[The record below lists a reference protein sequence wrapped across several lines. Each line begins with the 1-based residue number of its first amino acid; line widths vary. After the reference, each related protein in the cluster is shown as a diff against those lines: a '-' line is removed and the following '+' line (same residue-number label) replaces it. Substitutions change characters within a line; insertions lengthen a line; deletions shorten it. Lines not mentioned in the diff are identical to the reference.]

1 MSEHLLFL
9 QAAGSDF
16 DKAHDLVAAVAEAIQ
31 APHGQ
36 CAVDV
41 LPSRRPGMDPERIV
55 NRVDRA
61 GWKGP
66 ESLLVALAVHTTISS
81 PFTDVDNL
89 WLASAADRI
98 GDQDLL
104 LELAGVVFAFN
115 TINRIA
121 NAFQVQLE
129 YRFLRQLKPVR
140 GWLERR
146 LASLTGLVYDLS
158 FKHHPRHSPEV
169 LLDRVSVVFERLGAP
184 VVPGVFNWLCQSPVV
199 LEGVLEML
207 EVNVTKAGVCMGLL
221 KEAAAI
227 AVASRA
233 MPGSGL
239 SKAVDRWL
247 PLGSL
252 PDSNTLRQ
260 WCAQS
265 GVASDSSLE
274 SECRRYSWQV
284 ANAAHTI
291 SEEQLRRMSA
301 LGLGDAEQLDLT
313 LAAAV
318 FSALAII
325 EPISAAAS
333 NTSRRS
339 AEVADTRAGQVQST
353 SIEELAV

>member
-16 DKAHDLVAAVAEAIQ
+16 DKAHDLVAAVTEAIQ

-36 CAVDV
+36 CAVNGF
-41 LPSRRPGMDPERIV
+41 PSRRLGMDPERIAD
-55 NRVDRA
+55 RVDRA

-66 ESLLVALAVHTTISS
+66 ESLLVALAVHATVSS
-81 PFTDVDNL
+81 PFTDVDSV
-89 WLASAADRI
+89 WMASAAERI
-98 GDQDLL
+98 GDEDLL

-115 TINRIA
+115 TVNRIA
-121 NAFQVQLE
+121 NALQVQLE
-129 YRFLRQLKPVR
+129 YRFFRQLKPIR

-146 LASLTGLVYDLS
+146 LASLTGLLYDLS
-158 FKHHPRHSPEV
+158 FKHQPRQSPEE
-169 LLDRVSVVFERLGAP
+169 LLDRLSVVFERLGAP
-184 VVPGVFNWLCQSPVV
+184 TVPGLFDWLCQSPVV

-207 EVNVTKAGVCMGLL
+207 EVNVMKAGVRLGLL

-239 SKAVDRWL
+239 SRAVDRWL
-247 PLGSL
+247 PQGSL
-252 PDSNTLRQ
+252 PDSNTLRK
-260 WCAQS
+260 WCAPS

-291 SEEQLRRMSA
+291 SEEQLRGMSA

-313 LAAAV
+313 LTAAV

-325 EPISAAAS
+325 EPIGAAAS

-353 SIEELAV
+353 SKEELTV